1 MIKLSP
7 SLLAA
12 DFSNL
17 KGDIGAAEKA
27 GAQYLH
33 LDVMDGIFVPNISF
47 GVPVIKALRKCTDMV
62 FDTHL
67 MITDPIRY
75 IDAFASCGS
84 DIITFHYEACEDRNA
99 VIDKIHSLGLR
110 AGMSIK
116 PGTAPEVLDGY
127 FDKLDL
133 ILIMSVEPGFG
144 GQKFMPSC
152 LPKLKY
158 CAKKIAALSHPCDLE
173 VDGGINLSN
182 VGEVVSA
189 GCDTVVAGSS
199 VFGAPD
205 VSDAVRSF
213 LQK

>member
-1 MIKLSP
+1 
-7 SLLAA
+7 
-12 DFSNL
+12 
-17 KGDIGAAEKA
+17 
-27 GAQYLH
+27 
-33 LDVMDGIFVPNISF
+33 
-47 GVPVIKALRKCTDMV
+47 
-62 FDTHL
+62 
-67 MITDPIRY
+67 
-75 IDAFASCGS
+75 
-84 DIITFHYEACEDRNA
+84 
-99 VIDKIHSLGLR
+99 
-110 AGMSIK
+110 MSIK

-152 LPKLKY
+152 LPKLEY

-182 VGEVVSA
+182 VEEVISA

-205 VSDAVRSF
+205 ISDAVRSF